1 MPSPGEGPGGSL
13 FRERTALAW
22 QRSALSFA
30 AIAGVTLGA
39 AAHHRRAWLLA
50 PAVALLGVALAVW
63 RHARVA
69 GPLPQSR
76 PLRLVT
82 AATTAAAGLA
92 AVVVIVVETGAR

>member
-1 MPSPGEGPGGSL
+1 MPSPAERRDATQY
-13 FRERTALAW
+13 RERTALAW

-30 AIAGVTLGA
+30 AIAGITVGA
-39 AAHHRRAWLLA
+39 AAHERRGWLLA
-50 PAVALLGVALAVW
+50 PAAVLFAFALLVW

-82 AATTAAAGLA
+82 AATTAAAALA
-92 AVVVIVVETGAR
+92 ALVVVVEAGGV

>member
-1 MPSPGEGPGGSL
+1 MPSPAERRDPTL

-30 AIAGVTLGA
+30 AIAGITVGA
-39 AAHHRRAWLLA
+39 AAHERRAWLLA
-50 PAVALLGVALAVW
+50 PAGVLLAFALLVW

-69 GPLPQSR
+69 GPLPQDR

-82 AATTAAAGLA
+82 AATTAAAALA
-92 AVVVIVVETGAR
+92 ALVVLVEAGL